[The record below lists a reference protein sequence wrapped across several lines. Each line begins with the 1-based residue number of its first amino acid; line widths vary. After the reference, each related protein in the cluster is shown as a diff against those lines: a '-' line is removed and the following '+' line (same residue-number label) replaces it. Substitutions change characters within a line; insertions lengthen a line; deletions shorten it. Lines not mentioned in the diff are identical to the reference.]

1 MKETVSVNGIVND
14 RSDPLSKK
22 SPKLGMLIIR
32 VISKRGGRSEEA
44 KQQPVASRE
53 CAWDTLELRAAL
65 WQPRRSTLEG
75 PSKTYNIVFL

>member
-32 VISKRGGRSEEA
+32 VIKPKRRKKWGS
-44 KQQPVASRE
+44 Q
-53 CAWDTLELRAAL
+53 AAGSGI
-65 WQPRRSTLEG
+65 PRMCWG
-75 PSKTYNIVFL
+75 HPGA